1 MNTTR
6 SGSGLSLCIYIS
18 EQCQQHYRTAMC
30 SCVETLSDVSWRPR
44 SPNPSW
50 WTPSSPPPAPSSAA
64 RSGMCTPTSR
74 RWSPSSAARASA
86 SVLYHKHGTFLHR
99 ALCLWGASDAVTWC
113 SLFHSYSNSYVNL
126 AIFDPGTNGPRLCAL
141 RRRRGRRAAF
151 VHLLCVVPRKAL
163 MHDH

>member
-1 MNTTR
+1 MSTTLQNSYVFVR
-6 SGSGLSLCIYIS
+6 GNSKRRVMEAEVPESELVDSLL
-18 EQCQQHYRTAMC
+18 TAA
-30 SCVETLSDVSWRPR
+30 RP
-44 SPNPSW
+44 
-50 WTPSSPPPAPSSAA
+50 PSSAA